1 MAVNRHEEF
10 TCACMIATSVAV
22 RTGKGEWKR
31 RVLIV
36 ITYTG
41 GHRSWRW
48 SGRNSSSF
56 SLFLP
61 FPTYL
66 PLHVDDTCH
75 TDPGAEGWELGATS
89 ATSSGGQNQ
98 WTKSVSFPSS
108 VPATSTLVDKGA
120 NGLLIDGEKYWIQ
133 LSDYLRE
140 LLPRCRRRCNLPSPI
155 APFHYLRKT

>member
-1 MAVNRHEEF
+1 MHDRHFSSGEN
-10 TCACMIATSVAV
+10 
-22 RTGKGEWKR
+22 GKGRMKKKSPDCDHLHW
-31 RVLIV
+31 
-36 ITYTG
+36 
-41 GHRSWRW
+41 W
-48 SGRNSSSF
+48 SPVVTVVWTQLLFFF
-56 SLFLP
+56 SFLP